1 MRKIVLFFREL
12 DPWMALGM
20 AVLLLIGFTAIWSAG
35 IAGGQNEVGKQAAAL
50 AIGLIVFFVAAIA
63 HPRTIHRLRYII
75 YIAGLI
81 LLVVVLFFGHAAKG
95 TQGWFRFG
103 SISFQPVELAKIFLL
118 IVLAAILPL
127 HARTKS
133 LRAMIGATVVS
144 GVYVFLVMLQPDL
157 GSSLILIALWAV
169 MLLASGIPRR
179 YVAGIFIVAIAVAAL
194 AWQFGLHDY
203 QKARVLTFLDPMR
216 DARGRGYNVA
226 QAQIAVGSGGLF
238 GKGFASG
245 SQGQLRF
252 LPESQ
257 TDFVFSLIVEE
268 FGLAAGLTVCAALG
282 LIVFRL
288 YRLSCRA
295 PDDFSQFLAI
305 GAAALITT
313 ETLVAVGGNIGLLPV
328 TGITL
333 PFVSAGGSSLIAHF
347 ILLGLTQSAYRAAAR
362 GSAMRPAE
370 LVSST

>member
-1 MRKIVLFFREL
+1 ML
-12 DPWMALGM
+12 LGVT
-20 AVLLLIGFTAIWSAG
+20 ALLLFGFTAIWSAG
-35 IAGGQNEVGKQAAAL
+35 IARGGNEVVKQVVAL
-50 AIGLIVFFVAAIA
+50 VIGLVIFFVTATA
-63 HPRTIHRLRYII
+63 HPRTIHRLRYVI
-75 YIAGLI
+75 YIAGIVLLI
-81 LLVVVLFFGHAAKG
+81 AVLIFGHSAKG
-95 TQGWFRFG
+95 TQGWIRFAG
-103 SISFQPVELAKIFLL
+103 TSFQPVELGKIILL

-144 GVYVFLVMLQPDL
+144 GIYVFLVMLQPDL
-157 GSSLILIALWAV
+157 GSSLVLVMLWVV

-179 YVAGIFIVAIAVAAL
+179 YVIGIFIAAIAVAAL
-194 AWQFGLHDY
+194 AWQFGLQDF
-203 QKARVLTFLDPMR
+203 QKGRVLTFLDPSR
-216 DARGRGYNVA
+216 DPRGRGYNVA

-245 SQGQLRF
+245 SQSQLRF

-257 TDFVFSLIVEE
+257 TDFIFSLIVEE
-268 FGLAAGLTVCAALG
+268 FGLIAG
-282 LIVFRL
+282 LIVCAGMGLIIFRL

-305 GAAALITT
+305 GAAAMLTT
-313 ETLVAVGGNIGLLPV
+313 ESLVAIGGNIGLLPM

-362 GSAMRPAE
+362 GSAMRPAD